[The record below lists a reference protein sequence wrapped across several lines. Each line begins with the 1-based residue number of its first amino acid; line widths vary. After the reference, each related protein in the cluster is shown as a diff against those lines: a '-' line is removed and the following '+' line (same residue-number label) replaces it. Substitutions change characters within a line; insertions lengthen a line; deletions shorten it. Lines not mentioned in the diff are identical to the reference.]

1 MLWLA
6 MFKHYLTISDLWHTL
21 IGYENYHNAL
31 CLAMKTIRRLGPHEW
46 ELNRVADWLTYKD
59 DSISGYSCLRQ
70 VATKIIHYQHFPG
83 FVHGD
88 QFLWVVE
95 FIFYVLLGKKYSC
108 CYELMHLKE
117 VKASV
122 VLGRVAFCQA
132 FPVRFL
138 LIGTALTSSRLFTRV
153 FFFFFSAAS
162 DSLTCFK
169 SEFALTST

>member
-1 MLWLA
+1 
-6 MFKHYLTISDLWHTL
+6 
-21 IGYENYHNAL
+21 
-31 CLAMKTIRRLGPHEW
+31 MKTIRRLGPQEW
-46 ELNRVADWLTYKD
+46 ELNRVTDGLTYTDK
-59 DSISGYSCLRQ
+59 SISGYTYLRQ
-70 VATKIIHYQHFPG
+70 VATKIIHYQHVPG

-88 QFLWVVE
+88 QFLWVVA

-108 CYELMHLKE
+108 CYELMRL
-117 VKASV
+117 ASV